1 MTTRASSA
9 VEYVP
14 SFALSAQQERV
25 VDPGKQGMM
34 NSSASTWRPD
44 LRYVVLLRAV
54 NAGADSR
61 ITTASLR
68 ECVEQAG
75 ITVLESYLPSGNLL
89 IEAPR
94 TRSAHLAAQI
104 GRAVG
109 QRLGRPTPAV
119 VLTGTQLARV
129 LEDAPAQWHNQPGF
143 AHHVIFLTGS
153 VTAAQLLSG
162 MEPQPDLEQVTP
174 AGSHIYWSIRTDAA
188 SHSVLAR
195 MGRTKEYRHVTIRT
209 LSTLEH
215 LQQLLIEHSG

>member
-1 MTTRASSA
+1 M
-9 VEYVP
+9 
-14 SFALSAQQERV
+14 
-25 VDPGKQGMM
+25 
-34 NSSASTWRPD
+34 
-44 LRYVVLLRAV
+44 RYVVLLRAV
-54 NAGADSR
+54 NAGANSR

-94 TRSAHLAAQI
+94 TSTAHLAEQI

-129 LEDAPAQWHNQPGF
+129 LDEAPAQWHDQTGY

-153 VTAAQLLSG
+153 VTAALLLSG
-162 MEPQPDLEQVTP
+162 MEPEPDLEQVTP
-174 AGSHIYWSIRTDAA
+174 AGSHIYWSIRTEAA

-195 MGRTKEYRHVTIRT
+195 IGRTQEYRHITVRT

-215 LQQLLIEHSG
+215 LQQLIIEHSEA